1 MNSLSS
7 PMPRILIYQ
16 LADSTIMEDYLKFYG
31 FEIIS
36 STSENIK
43 EKMKCGNY
51 DLCIIDHYNGL
62 ELLDFLRK
70 IDSKIPVVF
79 VSSKYHAEHIIEA
92 LNAGADDYICIP
104 YNLEELVS
112 RIKAL
117 LRRMGIHS
125 RGIADAYEIGKYV
138 FDVKAETLTIN
149 SVFTKLSKKETATL
163 ALLCAYK
170 NELLPKKV
178 LLQQVWKG
186 DNYYNKRSLDVH
198 MCNLRNYLKQDNRIE
213 IRTIRGMGYS
223 LVIPE

>member
-1 MNSLSS
+1 MSQS
-7 PMPRILIYQ
+7 PLMPRILVYQ
-16 LADSTIMEDYLKFYG
+16 VSDSTIMEDYLAFYG
-31 FEIIS
+31 FEVIS

-43 EKMKCGNY
+43 EKVKEGNY

-62 ELLDFLRK
+62 ELLNFLRK
-70 IDSKIPVVF
+70 INDKIPIIF
-79 VSSKYHAEHIIEA
+79 VSNKYHNGYIIEA
-92 LNAGADDYICIP
+92 LNAGADDYVCIP
-104 YNLEELVS
+104 YNLEELIA

-125 RGIADAYEIGKYV
+125 RGLMDIYEIGKYMLN
-138 FDVKAETLTIN
+138 VKAETLTIG
-149 SVFTKLSKKETATL
+149 SVQTKLSKKEATTL

-178 LLQQVWKG
+178 LMQQVWKG

-223 LVIPE
+223 LIITE